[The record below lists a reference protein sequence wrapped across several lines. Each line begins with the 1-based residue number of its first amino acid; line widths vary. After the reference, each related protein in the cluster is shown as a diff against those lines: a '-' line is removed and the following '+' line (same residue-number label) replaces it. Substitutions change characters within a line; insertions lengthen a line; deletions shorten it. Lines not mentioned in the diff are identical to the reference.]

1 MTWPIRRP
9 SRQEK
14 LEFQHAYRAWRA
26 EQLTAITRKKVVAD
40 RSTLLRFEYED
51 DVKPLHPWRQAREAL
66 EALRDSVISE
76 LRWRPNPEY
85 LPMMRK
91 ALGIPAYVP
100 MTRPWWLSL
109 LSGLVTPYIPPRGR
123 LLAGRALLRR
133 TRSYLGRAYIFERHV
148 APVWPTRSSYS
159 SGIDRTLRA
168 LPLARRAS
176 AYDDLLGLER
186 GDIDVLMRLGL
197 NDVTAIPDT
206 WHAVRRTYD
215 RDVVHALIDEGILER
230 LDDLRWLPTRH
241 SYYSDTTL
249 KIDVGDLREMARV
262 LRSAGMPKARIPEIL
277 NHPYSYNAV
286 RLSFV
291 LSLCHDRGLVDV
303 AGLFDAVG
311 SRLWDT
317 EIDHWHFILDTIGA
331 RTADDIQRFRTLL
344 DLTHAAPVEV
354 ATWMRAHGASLDDLV
369 DAREFLVQVAKSNT
383 VSVAHL
389 DCLAGAGLTPVDI
402 AHNQNYVLHGRD
414 ELLKQYLDVIARH
427 GYNDRASIAAFHSA
441 YTVVSCWSLDKLLTV
456 VGPLNNRGAAAEVAN
471 WAVRAHRRGNVESL
485 EYLAERM
492 PAKTLDALNQRLFA
506 MDIGPA
512 LLRYVVE
519 EQGLT
524 DIRALY
530 DWFYADAWG
539 VKDYAGPR
547 ILDDAERVLIE
558 DAFRRKN
565 FAVLE
570 GNRKCLADVVSARVR
585 PLIASPVDRTDES
598 WEAYHKARR
607 QGEFRERE
615 ALKPFLPVMLNAT
628 HGVLLR
634 SLLETASQAESSM
647 PALLSVFRPL
657 IADTARGRGPNGPM
671 LSDLEAE
678 AIALTYGVATKSVQ
692 EYWARVRVDDAPW
705 QRWYRD
711 EPYLM
716 RWQRNTFRVSRPLDH
731 AGLAALAVAARFAR
745 RFSEADISVFD
756 AAKHLRGSLLAN
768 PLADQHMLHR
778 HLGVLLAAAA
788 ADEQVKEW
796 VTRRLEAMS
805 DLDDESAVAHREIGE
820 LHDFFRIVLPDAL
833 DAGQEQFVSRLSAT
847 EARDLS
853 LRLDKST
860 SEDGDAHAML
870 VNALART
877 RQKVLQVYRGWSER
891 EKRKFK
897 TQRDEAHQ
905 STLHAFVSK
914 WPAAFFAKQ
923 ATGLCSG
930 GNTTM
935 WAEARHAH
943 LVVFDPMTG
952 QLAGMALLYSEIVD
966 AIDSLRPS
974 LIIRAINPTVSMVA
988 SHEPNSVVD
997 AYFDLAIDLAREHG
1011 LASVA
1016 FPPHSGQDFMSNRAD
1031 IGSAIRKRYEGRSVP
1046 HHRWEQQ
1053 GETATQWRDQPREI
1067 PHTFSAY
1074 EEGNGRVTTLYGIW
1088 RDGQPARLTEDL
1100 GQTSTV

>member
-9 SRQEK
+9 SRQQK
-14 LEFQHAYRAWRA
+14 LAFQHAYRVWRA
-26 EQLTAITRKKVVAD
+26 EQLTEIANKAAAAN
-40 RSTLLRFEYED
+40 RSTSFRYDDED
-51 DVKPLHPWRQAREAL
+51 DAKPRHPWRQARDGLA
-66 EALRDSVISE
+66 ALRDTVMSE
-76 LRWRPNPEY
+76 LRWRPNPEH

-100 MTRPWWLSL
+100 MTRPWWLIL
-109 LSGLVTPYIPPRGR
+109 LWGLVTPSIPPRAR
-123 LLAGRALLRR
+123 LLAGRALLGR
-133 TRSYLGRAYIFERHV
+133 TRSYLGREYVFERLV
-148 APVWPTRSSYS
+148 APVWSTRSSYS

-186 GDIDVLMRLGL
+186 ADIDVLMRLGL
-197 NDVTAIPDT
+197 NDVTAIPDA
-206 WHAVRRTYD
+206 WHAVRRTYEP
-215 RDVVHALIDEGILER
+215 DVVHALIDEGVLEG
-230 LDDLRWLPTRH
+230 LDDLRWLPTRN
-241 SYYSDTTL
+241 SYYVESRL
-249 KIDVGDLREMARV
+249 KIDVGDLCEMARV
-262 LRSAGMPKARIPEIL
+262 LKSGGMPQARIPEIL
-277 NHPYSYNAV
+277 NHPYSYNPV
-286 RLSFV
+286 RLSIV
-291 LSLCHDRGLVDV
+291 LSLCHARGLVAV

-311 SRLWDT
+311 SRLWDAD
-317 EIDHWHFILDTIGA
+317 EDNWRFVLDTIGA
-331 RTADDIQRFRTLL
+331 RTADDIQRFRPLL
-344 DLTHAAPVEV
+344 DLSHAAPLEV
-354 ATWMRAHGASLDDLV
+354 VTWMRAHGASLDDLV
-369 DAREFLVQVAKSNT
+369 DAREFLVQVAKST
-383 VSVAHL
+383 TASVTHL
-389 DCLAGAGLTPVDI
+389 DCLARAGLTAADI
-402 AHNQNYVLHGRD
+402 AHNQNYVLHGRL
-414 ELLKQYLDVIARH
+414 ELLEQYLDVIARH
-427 GYNDRASIAAFHSA
+427 GYNDRASIAAFHSG
-441 YTVVSCWSLDKLLTV
+441 YTAVSPWSLDKLLTV
-456 VGPLNNRGAAAEVAN
+456 VGPLSNRGAATEVAN
-471 WAVRAHRRGNVESL
+471 WAVRAHRRGYVESL
-485 EYLAERM
+485 EYLADQM

-506 MDIGPA
+506 MDMCPS

-539 VKDYAGPR
+539 AKDYAGPR

-585 PLIASPVDRTDES
+585 PLIASPVDRTEES
-598 WEAYHKARR
+598 WGAHHKARR
-607 QGEFRERE
+607 EVESRERE
-615 ALKPFLPVMLNAT
+615 ALKPFLPVMLTAT

-657 IADTARGRGPNGPM
+657 IADTARGRGPTGPV

-678 AIALTYGVATKSVQ
+678 AIALTYGVATTSIQ
-692 EYWARVRVDDAPW
+692 EYWTRVRVDDAPW
-705 QRWYRD
+705 QGWYRD

-768 PLADQHMLHR
+768 PLADQNMLHR

-788 ADEQVKEW
+788 TDEQVKEW

-833 DAGQEQFVSRLSAT
+833 DAGQEQFVSRLSST

-860 SEDGDAHAML
+860 SEDADAHAML

-877 RQKVLQVYRGWSER
+877 REKVLQIYLRWSER

-897 TQRDEAHQ
+897 TQRDAAHQ

-914 WPAAFFAKQ
+914 RPAAFFAKQ

-943 LVVFDPMTG
+943 LVIFDPMTG
-952 QLAGMALLYSEIVD
+952 QLAGMALLYSEVVNG
-966 AIDSLRPS
+966 IDSTRPS

-988 SHEPNSVVD
+988 SHEPHSVVD

-1031 IGSAIRKRYEGRSVP
+1031 IGSAVRKRYEGRSVP
-1046 HHRWEQQ
+1046 HYRSQEE
-1053 GETATQWRDQPREI
+1053 GGAGTPWRDQPREI
-1067 PHTFSAY
+1067 SHAFSAY
-1074 EEGNGRVTTLYGIW
+1074 EEGSGRVSTLYAIW
-1088 RDGQPARLTEDL
+1088 RASEPARLTEDPAQAL
-1100 GQTSTV
+1100 TV